1 MKITKRQLKR
11 IIKEEKL
18 KLFKEAPFEQPEMFS
33 SPPTEILSQ
42 LESALFA
49 MTDWY
54 RENADPMGNLTS
66 GDLETQIGEA
76 LKDEL
81 GIFIQENLPE
91 SEEW

>member
-1 MKITKRQLKR
+1 MKITKRQLRKL
-11 IIKEEKL
+11 IKEEKR
-18 KLFKEAPFEQPEMFS
+18 KLRREQPGSEMFS
-33 SPPTEILSQ
+33 GPPVEILTQ
-42 LESALFA
+42 LENALFK

-76 LKDEL
+76 LNKEVSL
-81 GIFIQENLPE
+81 FIQQNLPE